1 MLSATDLASARA
13 ALEESLP
20 DTAIIKNPS
29 WVSDGGGG
37 GTTTFTASGT
47 VPCRIMPVSGNE
59 RVEGARLN
67 ADTEYLVTAPYDA
80 AVDKD
85 SVLEIDSRVFSVTA
99 VGEPR
104 SWAVS
109 LRVEAKEVT

>member
-1 MLSATDLASARA
+1 MLTAADLVSMRET
-13 ALEESLP
+13 LEDSLP
-20 DTAIIKNPS
+20 DLAVIKTPS
-29 WVSDGGGG
+29 RVSDGGGG
-37 GTTTFTASGT
+37 DTTTFTVSGT

-80 AVDKD
+80 AVDTD

-109 LRVEAKEVT
+109 LRVEVKEIV

>member
-1 MLSATDLASARA
+1 MLTASDLVSMRET
-13 ALEESLP
+13 LEDSLP

-37 GTTTFTASGT
+37 GTTTFTAAGT
-47 VPCRIMPVSGNE
+47 VPCRIMPVAGNE

-67 ADTEYLVTAPYDA
+67 ADTEYLVTTQYDA
-80 AVDKD
+80 AIGAD
-85 SVLEIDSRVFSVTA
+85 SVLEIDSRTYSVTS

-109 LRVEAKEVT
+109 LRVEAKEIV